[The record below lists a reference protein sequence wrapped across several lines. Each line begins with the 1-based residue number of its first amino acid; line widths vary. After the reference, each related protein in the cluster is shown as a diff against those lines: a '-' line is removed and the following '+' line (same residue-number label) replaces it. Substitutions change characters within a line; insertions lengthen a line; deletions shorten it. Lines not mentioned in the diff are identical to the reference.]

1 MTGFI
6 VLEIGVAL
14 ALVVLGVPGEGLVVL
29 DVPGE
34 GLVVLDVPGEGPVV
48 LGVPGEGLR
57 VVIFVVGTVA
67 GDNVSVPTLDGGV
80 WYGESVVGGLDPGEE
95 EGRVPCVF

>member
-6 VLEIGVAL
+6 VLGLGVAL
-14 ALVVLGVPGEGLVVL
+14 ALVGVGVLGEGLVV
-29 DVPGE
+29 P
-34 GLVVLDVPGEGPVV
+34 
-48 LGVPGEGLR
+48 GVPGEGLR

-67 GDNVSVPTLDGGV
+67 GDNVTVPTLDGGV
-80 WYGESVVGGLDPGEE
+80 WYGGSVVGGLDPGEA